1 MTCFV
6 FTWLNKKCRPKYFL
20 NIHFDFACKTTFS
33 CCCELN
39 ANVKLCTCQSVVVK
53 GLERN
58 ISCLYEA
65 RRLLLGLDSCEIAK
79 VIEVTPDPSLA
90 GSGLTNYWLNMLL
103 QQLRL
108 SEQGEDLH
116 TRTHTHVSVWL
127 YFHPNVMGLGK
138 ILLYVCDSGK
148 RHCGWQHLLPCY
160 TVMMGLKHTHCTKT
174 YLHYA
179 TRKSYSMR
187 NIWNMLR
194 SH

>member
-1 MTCFV
+1 M
-6 FTWLNKKCRPKYFL
+6 

-39 ANVKLCTCQSVVVK
+39 ANVKLCICQSVVVK

-79 VIEVTPDPSLA
+79 VIEVTPDPTLA

-116 TRTHTHVSVWL
+116 TRTHTRICVAVFPSKCHGTWKDIITCIEFWS
-127 YFHPNVMGLGK
+127 K
-138 ILLYVCDSGK
+138 IND
-148 RHCGWQHLLPCY
+148 
-160 TVMMGLKHTHCTKT
+160 TVAGSTVILLKHTHCTKT

-187 NIWNMLR
+187 NI
-194 SH
+194 